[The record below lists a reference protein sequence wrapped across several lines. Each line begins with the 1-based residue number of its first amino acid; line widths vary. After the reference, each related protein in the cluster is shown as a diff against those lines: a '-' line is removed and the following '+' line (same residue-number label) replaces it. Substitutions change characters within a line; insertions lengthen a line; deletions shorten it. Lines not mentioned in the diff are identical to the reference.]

1 MISNQ
6 NALLWGYGSR
16 HDNVI
21 ENGFVEERLFSAK
34 QIELLTIRAEN
45 WKTNSRMLK
54 LKSTDFA
61 LMLPVIVVI
70 VCKVLKG

>member
-6 NALLWGYGSR
+6 NALLWAYALK
-16 HDNVI
+16 HDSVI

-54 LKSTDFA
+54 SKSTDFA